1 MGYYGSIVIQLW
13 SMGCYG
19 YIIYIDIQQ
28 ILQQISY
35 WLVVSNQD
43 STQRLK
49 RLEYNHL
56 YLYLLKQESY
66 LRILSKLALPRNYIP
81 STEGHCD
88 GLINDG
94 WVLEPYRDRRSFG
107 IASKSAAEAAA
118 KETMIQYCQSWFCLT
133 TVGIALVS
141 SFLNGNDCVVPPLSQ
156 NFIEKVQ
163 LLDKK

>member
-81 STEGHCD
+81 STEGYCD

-94 WVLEPYRDRRSFG
+94 
-107 IASKSAAEAAA
+107 
-118 KETMIQYCQSWFCLT
+118 
-133 TVGIALVS
+133 
-141 SFLNGNDCVVPPLSQ
+141 
-156 NFIEKVQ
+156 
-163 LLDKK
+163 